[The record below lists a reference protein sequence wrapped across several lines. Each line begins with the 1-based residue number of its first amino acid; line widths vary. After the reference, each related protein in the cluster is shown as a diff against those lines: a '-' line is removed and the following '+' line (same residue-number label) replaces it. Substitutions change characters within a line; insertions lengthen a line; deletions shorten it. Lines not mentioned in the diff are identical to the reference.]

1 MPLYPIVLIAV
12 LLAWDGGLRLG
23 PDDGW
28 SIGAWMVAALA
39 CGPVLVLVGLTQ
51 VGLLW
56 CDRRL
61 ARGDTPRAILVAE
74 RLAHSARLLILV
86 NHAVAVLV
94 FGWLGTVRDAMGDLI
109 LLDELVTIGPPLLG
123 YLGTWWAYYPIERR
137 IRDAVLL
144 RRLDLGQPVYPAP
157 SRGRYVLMQARLH
170 LLLLLVPLMVI
181 LTLSEIINLSLAP
194 WSDRE
199 WFVAVAD
206 LSTLAAGL
214 TVFVFAPLMAR
225 WVLGVVPM
233 PDGPIHDD
241 LLTVCRAHKV
251 KVRRLLVWK
260 TDGSMLNAAVMGV
273 FGWLRYV
280 LLTDALLETLARR
293 QVRAVMAH
301 EIGHIRRHHMPWL
314 LATLFATI
322 LATSLIFSFVLFFF
336 VSSDVDPALDAQP
349 WVDFLGTAVAVLV
362 LFMVFGWVSRR
373 FERQADT
380 FAVQHLSRWPSPSEN
395 ESDPQAQSRTSERAG
410 ETITV
415 ESVQTM
421 QQALHLIA
429 RLHAVAP
436 TRHSWRHGSIAWRS
450 AYLASLIGRDAS
462 TLPIDRQVRW
472 IKLAAAIVLG
482 LAGAYLFLGP

>member
-12 LLAWDGGLRLG
+12 MLAWDGGLRLV
-23 PDDGW
+23 PDDGS
-28 SIGAWMVAALA
+28 SIGAWAVTALA

-51 VGLLW
+51 GGLLW

-61 ARGDTPRAILVAE
+61 SGGDTPRAVLVAE
-74 RLAHSARLLILV
+74 RLAHGARWLILV

-94 FGWLGTVRDAMGDLI
+94 FGWLGTVREAMGDLI
-109 LLDELVTIGPPLLG
+109 LLDELVTIGPPVLG

-137 IRDAVLL
+137 VRDAVLL

-181 LTLSEIINLSLAP
+181 LTLSEIISVSLAP

-199 WFVAVAD
+199 WFAAVAD
-206 LSTLAAGL
+206 LGTLAAGL

-280 LLTDALLETLARR
+280 LLTDALLESPARR

-314 LATLFATI
+314 IATLFATI
-322 LATSLIFSFVLFFF
+322 FATGLVLEALSLLLARANVHR
-336 VSSDVDPALDAQP
+336 ALDDQP
-349 WVDFLGTAVAVLV
+349 RVDFLGTAVAVLM

-380 FAVQHLSRWPSPSEN
+380 FAVQHLSRWPSTSEN
-395 ESDPQAQSRTSERAG
+395 ESEPQAQSRTSDRAG

-415 ESVQTM
+415 EAVQTM
-421 QQALHLIA
+421 QQALHTIA
-429 RLHAVAP
+429 RLHAVAL

-462 TLPIDRQVRW
+462 TLPIDRQVKR
-472 IKLAAAIVLG
+472 IKLAAAIALG
-482 LAGAYLFLGP
+482 LTGAYLFLGA

>member
-12 LLAWDGGLRLG
+12 MLAWDGGLRLA

-28 SIGAWMVAALA
+28 SIGAWAVTALA

-51 VGLLW
+51 GGLLW
-56 CDRRL
+56 CDRTL
-61 ARGDTPRAILVAE
+61 SGGDTPRAVMVAE
-74 RLAHSARLLILV
+74 RLAHGARWLILV
-86 NHAVAVLV
+86 NHVVAVLV
-94 FGWLGTVRDAMGDLI
+94 FGWLGTVRNAMGDLI

-137 IRDAVLL
+137 VRDAVLL
-144 RRLDLGQPVYPAP
+144 RQLDLGQPVYPAP

-181 LTLSEIINLSLAP
+181 VTLSEIINLALAP
-194 WSDRE
+194 WSDQE
-199 WFVAVAD
+199 WFAAVAD
-206 LSTLAAGL
+206 LGTLAAGL

-241 LLTVCRAHKV
+241 LLTVCRAHNV

-273 FGWLRYV
+273 FGRLRYI
-280 LLTDALLETLARR
+280 LLTDALLESLARR
-293 QVRAVMAH
+293 QVQAVMAH

-322 LATSLIFSFVLFFF
+322 FATGLVLEALSFLLAAANVH
-336 VSSDVDPALDAQP
+336 LDLDEQP
-349 WVDFLGTAVAVLV
+349 WVGFLSTAVAVLV

-380 FAVQHLSRWPSPSEN
+380 FAVQHLSRWPSPSEK
-395 ESDPQAQSRTSERAG
+395 ESEPQAQSRTSDRAG

-415 ESVQTM
+415 EAVQTM
-421 QQALHLIA
+421 QQALHRIA
-429 RLHAVAP
+429 RLHAVAL

-462 TLPIDRQVRW
+462 TLPIDRQVKW
-472 IKLAAAIVLG
+472 IKLAAAIALG
-482 LAGAYLFLGP
+482 LAGAYLFLGA

>member
-12 LLAWDGGLRLG
+12 LLAWDGGLR
-23 PDDGW
+23 PAPNDGW

-51 VGLLW
+51 GGLLW

-61 ARGDTPRAILVAE
+61 SRGDTPRAILVAE

-86 NHAVAVLV
+86 NHAVVVLV

-123 YLGTWWAYYPIERR
+123 YLATWWAYYPIERR

-241 LLTVCRAHKV
+241 LLTVCRAHQV

-314 LATLFATI
+314 LPTLFATI
-322 LATSLIFSFVLFFF
+322 LATSLIFSFVLFLF
-336 VSSDVDPALDAQP
+336 VSSDVDPALDDQP

-380 FAVQHLSRWPSPSEN
+380 FAVQHPSRWPSPSEN

>member
-12 LLAWDGGLRLG
+12 MLAWDGGLRLA

-28 SIGAWMVAALA
+28 SIGAWAVTALA

-51 VGLLW
+51 GGLLW
-56 CDRRL
+56 CDRTL
-61 ARGDTPRAILVAE
+61 SGGDTPRAVMVAE
-74 RLAHSARLLILV
+74 RLAHGARWLILV
-86 NHAVAVLV
+86 NHVVAVLV
-94 FGWLGTVRDAMGDLI
+94 FGWLGTVRNAMGDLI

-137 IRDAVLL
+137 VRDAVLL
-144 RRLDLGQPVYPAP
+144 RQLDLGQPVYPAP

-181 LTLSEIINLSLAP
+181 VTLSEIINLALAP
-194 WSDRE
+194 WSDQE
-199 WFVAVAD
+199 WFAAVAD
-206 LSTLAAGL
+206 LGTLAAGL

-241 LLTVCRAHKV
+241 LLTVCRAHNV

-273 FGWLRYV
+273 FGRLRYI
-280 LLTDALLETLARR
+280 LLTDALLESLARR
-293 QVRAVMAH
+293 QVQAVMAH

-322 LATSLIFSFVLFFF
+322 FATGLVLEALSFLLAAANVH
-336 VSSDVDPALDAQP
+336 LDLDEQP
-349 WVDFLGTAVAVLV
+349 WVGFLSTAVAVLV

-380 FAVQHLSRWPSPSEN
+380 FAVQHLSRWPSPSEK
-395 ESDPQAQSRTSERAG
+395 ESEPQAQSRTSDRAG

-415 ESVQTM
+415 EAVQTM
-421 QQALHLIA
+421 QQALHRIA
-429 RLHAVAP
+429 RLHAVAS

-450 AYLASLIGRDAS
+450 AYLAALIGRDAS
-462 TLPIDRQVRW
+462 TLPIDRQVKW
-472 IKLAAAIVLG
+472 IKLAAAIALG
-482 LAGAYLFLGP
+482 LAGAYLFLGA

>member
-12 LLAWDGGLRLG
+12 VLAWDGGLRLA

-28 SIGAWMVAALA
+28 SIGAWMVTALA

-51 VGLLW
+51 GGLVW

-61 ARGDTPRAILVAE
+61 ARGDTPRAVLVAE
-74 RLAHSARLLILV
+74 RLAHGARWLILV

-94 FGWLGTVRDAMGDLI
+94 FGWLGTVRNAMGDLI

-144 RRLDLGQPVYPAP
+144 RRLDLGQPVYAAP
-157 SRGRYVLMQARLH
+157 SRGRYVLMQVRLH

-199 WFVAVAD
+199 WSAAVTD
-206 LSTLAAGL
+206 LGTLAAGL

-225 WVLGVVPM
+225 WILGVVPM
-233 PDGPIHDD
+233 SDGPIHDD

-280 LLTDALLETLARR
+280 LLTDALLESLARR

-314 LATLFATI
+314 IATLFATI
-322 LATSLIFSFVLFFF
+322 SATSLIFSVVVLLA
-336 VSSDVDPALDAQP
+336 SSDVDPA
-349 WVDFLGTAVAVLV
+349 VDIAPRVDLVGTAVAVVV
-362 LFMVFGWVSRR
+362 LFAVFGWVSRR

-380 FAVQHLSRWPSPSEN
+380 FAVQHLSRWPSTSEN
-395 ESDPQAQSRTSERAG
+395 ESEPQAQSRTSSDCAG

-415 ESVQTM
+415 EAVQTM
-421 QQALHLIA
+421 QQALHTIA
-429 RLHAVAP
+429 RLHAAP
-436 TRHSWRHGSIAWRS
+436 LTRHSWRHGSIAWRS

-462 TLPIDRQVRW
+462 TLPIDRQVKW
-472 IKLAAAIVLG
+472 IKLAAAIALG
-482 LAGAYLFLGP
+482 LTGAYLFLGA